1 VRKKKVIVS
10 VTTDLYS
17 DQRVHKTCL
26 SLVSMGYDV
35 HVIGRKLRSYKFYNS
50 SVMFE
55 KPYSVKRFNLFFK
68 KGFLFYMTFN
78 IRLFFFLL
86 FNKFDVIFSNDL
98 DTLLPNFL
106 ISRIKKKP
114 LVYDS
119 HELFTEIPEL
129 IDRPLVKS
137 FWIFIEKRI
146 FPRLDHIITVSNH
159 IASFYYEKYNKQ
171 INVIRNVPFNL
182 NHYSHSPSQ
191 KLLSFKTLFHKS
203 LGKKI
208 IYQGSLNKDRGIELM
223 IESMGFIHATL
234 FIVGDGDIKIKLV
247 KLVKKLSLERKVK
260 FIDRVSFSELKEIT
274 VNMDLGLSF
283 EEDVCLA
290 YKYSLPNKIFDYI
303 HSGVPVLV
311 SDLPEMRNLVNH
323 YKIGKVLK
331 SRSLENVAFQVNDM
345 LSKKEFFANSLI
357 RAKKDLCWEN
367 EEKKLY
373 DLFESL

>member
-1 VRKKKVIVS
+1 MKKKVIVS

-35 HVIGRKLRSYKFYNS
+35 HVIGRSLRSNKFYDS
-50 SVMFE
+50 SVIFQ

-86 FNKFDVIFSNDL
+86 FNKFDIIFSNDL

-137 FWIFIEKRI
+137 FWEFIEKII
-146 FPRLDHIITVSNH
+146 FPRLNHVITVSDH
-159 IASFYYEKYNKQ
+159 IASFYSEKYNKQ
-171 INVIRNVPFNL
+171 INVMRNAPFKL
-182 NHYSHSPSQ
+182 NPSTHT
-191 KLLSFKTLFHKS
+191 LSENMVSFKSILHKS
-203 LGKKI
+203 SGRKI

-223 IESMGFIHATL
+223 IESMRYIHATL
-234 FIVGDGDIKIKLV
+234 FIVGDGDIKIKLER
-247 KLVKKLSLERKVK
+247 LVKKKSLERKVK
-260 FIDRVSFSELKEIT
+260 FIGRVSFSELKKIT

-303 HSGVPVLV
+303 HSDIPVLV
-311 SDLPEMRNLVNH
+311 SDLPEMRSLVSH
-323 YKIGKVLK
+323 YKIGEVLK
-331 SRSLENVAFQVNDM
+331 SRSLENVAFQINDM

-357 RAKKDLCWEN
+357 NAKKELCWEN

-373 DLFESL
+373 NLFEGL

>member
-1 VRKKKVIVS
+1 MKKKVIIS

-35 HVIGRKLRSYKFYNS
+35 HVIGRSLRSNKFYDS
-50 SVMFE
+50 SVIFQ

-137 FWIFIEKRI
+137 FWEFIEKII
-146 FPRLDHIITVSNH
+146 FPRLDHIITVSDH

-171 INVIRNVPFNL
+171 INVIRNAPFKL
-182 NHYSHSPSQ
+182 NHYSHTLSQ
-191 KLLSFKTLFHKS
+191 NMVSFKNILHKS
-203 LGKKI
+203 SGRKI

-223 IESMGFIHATL
+223 IESMRYIHATL
-234 FIVGDGDIKIKLV
+234 FIVGDGDIKIKLER
-247 KLVKKLSLERKVK
+247 LVKKKSLERKVK
-260 FIDRVSFSELKEIT
+260 FIGRVSFSELKKIT

-303 HSGVPVLV
+303 HSDIPVLV
-311 SDLPEMRNLVNH
+311 SDLPEMRSLVSH
-323 YKIGKVLK
+323 YKIGEVLK
-331 SRSLENVAFQVNDM
+331 SRSLENVAFQINDM

-357 RAKKDLCWEN
+357 NAKKELCWEN

-373 DLFESL
+373 NLFEGL

>member
-1 VRKKKVIVS
+1 MKKKVIVS

-35 HVIGRKLRSYKFYNS
+35 HVIGRSLRSKKFYDS
-50 SVMFE
+50 SVIYK

-78 IRLFFFLL
+78 VRLFFFLL
-86 FNKFDVIFSNDL
+86 FNKFDIIFSNDL

-137 FWIFIEKRI
+137 FWEFIEKII
-146 FPRLDHIITVSNH
+146 FPRLNHVITVSDH

-171 INVIRNVPFNL
+171 INVIRNAPFKL
-182 NHYSHSPSQ
+182 NHYSHTLSQ
-191 KLLSFKTLFHKS
+191 NMVSFKSVLHKS
-203 LGKKI
+203 SGRKI

-223 IESMGFIHATL
+223 IESMGYIHATL
-234 FIVGDGDIKIKLV
+234 FIVGDGDIKIKLER
-247 KLVKKLSLERKVK
+247 LVKKFSLERKVK
-260 FIDRVSFSELKEIT
+260 FIGRVSFSELKDIT

-303 HSGVPVLV
+303 HSDVPVLV
-311 SDLPEMRNLVNH
+311 SDLPEMRSLVSH
-323 YKIGKVLK
+323 YKIGEVLK
-331 SRSLENVAFQVNDM
+331 SRSLENVAFQINDI
-345 LSKKEFFANSLI
+345 LSKKEFFTNSLMN
-357 RAKKDLCWEN
+357 AKKELCWEN

-373 DLFESL
+373 NIFESL

>member
-1 VRKKKVIVS
+1 MKKKVIVS

-35 HVIGRKLRSYKFYNS
+35 YVIGRSLRSNKFYNS
-50 SVMFE
+50 SVIYE

-86 FNKFDVIFSNDL
+86 FNKFDIIFSNDL

-106 ISRIKKKP
+106 VSRIKKKP

-137 FWIFIEKRI
+137 FWEFIEKII
-146 FPRLDHIITVSNH
+146 FPRLDHIITVSDH
-159 IASFYYEKYNKQ
+159 IAAFYYEKYNKQ
-171 INVIRNVPFNL
+171 INVIRNAPFKL
-182 NHYSHSPSQ
+182 NHYSHSLSQ
-191 KLLSFKTLFHKS
+191 NMVSFKSILHKCS
-203 LGKKI
+203 GKKI

-223 IESMGFIHATL
+223 IESMGYINATL
-234 FIVGDGDIKIKLV
+234 FIVGDGDIKVKLER
-247 KLVKKLSLERKVK
+247 LVKKFSLEGKVK
-260 FIDRVSFSELKEIT
+260 FIGQVSFYELKEIT

-303 HSGVPVLV
+303 HSDVPVLV
-311 SDLPEMRNLVNH
+311 SDLPEMRSLVSH
-323 YKIGKVLK
+323 YKIGEVLK
-331 SRSLENVAFQVNDM
+331 SRSLENVAFQINEM
-345 LSKKEFFANSLI
+345 LSKKEFFANSLMN
-357 RAKKDLCWEN
+357 AKKDLCWEN

-373 DLFESL
+373 NLFESL

>member
-1 VRKKKVIVS
+1 MKKKVIVS

-35 HVIGRKLRSYKFYNS
+35 HVIGRSLRSNKFYDS
-50 SVMFE
+50 SVIFQ

-86 FNKFDVIFSNDL
+86 FNKFDIIFSNDL

-137 FWIFIEKRI
+137 FWEFIEKII
-146 FPRLDHIITVSNH
+146 FPRLDHIITVSDH

-171 INVIRNVPFNL
+171 INVIRNAPFKL
-182 NHYSHSPSQ
+182 NHYSHTLSQ
-191 KLLSFKTLFHKS
+191 NMVSFKNILHKS
-203 LGKKI
+203 SGRKI

-223 IESMGFIHATL
+223 IESMRYIHATL
-234 FIVGDGDIKIKLV
+234 FIVGDGDIKIKLER
-247 KLVKKLSLERKVK
+247 LVKKKSLERKVK
-260 FIDRVSFSELKEIT
+260 FIGRVSFSELKKIT

-303 HSGVPVLV
+303 HSDIPVLV
-311 SDLPEMRNLVNH
+311 SDLPEMRSLVSH
-323 YKIGKVLK
+323 YKIGEVLK
-331 SRSLENVAFQVNDM
+331 SRSLENVAFQINDM

-357 RAKKDLCWEN
+357 NAKKELCWEN

-373 DLFESL
+373 NLFEGL

>member
-1 VRKKKVIVS
+1 VKKKVIIS

-35 HVIGRKLRSYKFYNS
+35 HVIGRSLRSNKFYDS
-50 SVMFE
+50 SVIFQ

-86 FNKFDVIFSNDL
+86 FNKFDIIFSNDL

-137 FWIFIEKRI
+137 FWEFIEKII
-146 FPRLDHIITVSNH
+146 FPRLDHIITVSDH

-171 INVIRNVPFNL
+171 INVIRNAPFKL
-182 NHYSHSPSQ
+182 NHYSHTLSQ
-191 KLLSFKTLFHKS
+191 NMVSFKNILHKS
-203 LGKKI
+203 SGRKI

-223 IESMGFIHATL
+223 IESMRYIHATL
-234 FIVGDGDIKIKLV
+234 FIVGDGDIKIKLER
-247 KLVKKLSLERKVK
+247 LVKKNSLERKVK
-260 FIDRVSFSELKEIT
+260 FIGRVSFSELKKIT

-303 HSGVPVLV
+303 HSDIPVLV
-311 SDLPEMRNLVNH
+311 SDLPEMRSLVSH
-323 YKIGKVLK
+323 YKIGEVLK
-331 SRSLENVAFQVNDM
+331 SRSLENVAFQINDM

-357 RAKKDLCWEN
+357 NAKKELCWEN

-373 DLFESL
+373 NLFEGL

>member
-1 VRKKKVIVS
+1 MKKKVIVS

-35 HVIGRKLRSYKFYNS
+35 HVIGRSLRSNKFYDS
-50 SVMFE
+50 SVIFQ

-86 FNKFDVIFSNDL
+86 FNKFDIIFSNDL

-137 FWIFIEKRI
+137 FWEFIEKII
-146 FPRLDHIITVSNH
+146 FPRLNHVITVSDH
-159 IASFYYEKYNKQ
+159 IASFYSEKYNKQ
-171 INVIRNVPFNL
+171 INVMRNAPFKL
-182 NHYSHSPSQ
+182 NPSTHT
-191 KLLSFKTLFHKS
+191 LSENMVSFKSILHKS
-203 LGKKI
+203 SGRKI

-223 IESMGFIHATL
+223 IESMRYIHATL
-234 FIVGDGDIKIKLV
+234 FIVGDGDIKIKLER
-247 KLVKKLSLERKVK
+247 LVKKKSLERKVK
-260 FIDRVSFSELKEIT
+260 FIGRVSFSELKKIT

-303 HSGVPVLV
+303 HSDIPVLV
-311 SDLPEMRNLVNH
+311 SDLPEMRSLVSH
-323 YKIGKVLK
+323 YKIGEVLK
-331 SRSLENVAFQVNDM
+331 SRSLENVAFQINDI

-357 RAKKDLCWEN
+357 NAKKELCWEN

-373 DLFESL
+373 NLFEGL

>member
-1 VRKKKVIVS
+1 MKKKVIIS

-35 HVIGRKLRSYKFYNS
+35 HVIGRSLRSNKFYDS
-50 SVMFE
+50 SVIFQ

-86 FNKFDVIFSNDL
+86 FNKFDIIFSNDL

-137 FWIFIEKRI
+137 FWEFIEKII
-146 FPRLDHIITVSNH
+146 FPRLDHIITVSDH

-171 INVIRNVPFNL
+171 INVIRNAPFKL
-182 NHYSHSPSQ
+182 NHYSHTLSQ
-191 KLLSFKTLFHKS
+191 NMVSFKNILHKS
-203 LGKKI
+203 SGRKI

-223 IESMGFIHATL
+223 IESMRYIHATL
-234 FIVGDGDIKIKLV
+234 FIVGDGDIKIKLER
-247 KLVKKLSLERKVK
+247 LVKKKSLERKVK
-260 FIDRVSFSELKEIT
+260 FIGRVSFSELKKIT

-303 HSGVPVLV
+303 HSDIPVLV
-311 SDLPEMRNLVNH
+311 SDLPEMRSLVSH
-323 YKIGKVLK
+323 YKIGEVLK
-331 SRSLENVAFQVNDM
+331 SRSLENVAFQINDM

-357 RAKKDLCWEN
+357 NAKKELCWEN

-373 DLFESL
+373 NLFEGL

>member
-1 VRKKKVIVS
+1 MKKKVIIS

-35 HVIGRKLRSYKFYNS
+35 HVIGRSLRSNKFYDS
-50 SVMFE
+50 SVIFQ

-86 FNKFDVIFSNDL
+86 FNKFDIIFSNDL

-137 FWIFIEKRI
+137 FWEFIEKII
-146 FPRLDHIITVSNH
+146 FPRLDHIITVSDH

-171 INVIRNVPFNL
+171 INVIRNAPFKL
-182 NHYSHSPSQ
+182 NPSSHTLSQ
-191 KLLSFKTLFHKS
+191 NMVSFKSILHKS
-203 LGKKI
+203 SGRKI

-223 IESMGFIHATL
+223 IESMRYIHATL
-234 FIVGDGDIKIKLV
+234 FIVGDGDIKIKLER
-247 KLVKKLSLERKVK
+247 LVKKNSLERKVK
-260 FIDRVSFSELKEIT
+260 FIGRVSFSELKKIT

-303 HSGVPVLV
+303 HSDIPVLV
-311 SDLPEMRNLVNH
+311 SDLPEMRSLVSH
-323 YKIGKVLK
+323 YKIGEVLK
-331 SRSLENVAFQVNDM
+331 SRSLENVAFQINDM

-357 RAKKDLCWEN
+357 NAKKELCWEN

-373 DLFESL
+373 NLFEGL